1 MVGTGREKGLCHAG
15 SAFQDVTNPSEN
27 KWLFS
32 THTKTF
38 ELTAALND
46 KYFIWP
52 IYIRGN

>member
-1 MVGTGREKGLCHAG
+1 MVGMGREKGLCHAG

-27 KWLFS
+27 KWLYS
-32 THTKTF
+32 AHTVINS
-38 ELTAALND
+38 LLPSLD